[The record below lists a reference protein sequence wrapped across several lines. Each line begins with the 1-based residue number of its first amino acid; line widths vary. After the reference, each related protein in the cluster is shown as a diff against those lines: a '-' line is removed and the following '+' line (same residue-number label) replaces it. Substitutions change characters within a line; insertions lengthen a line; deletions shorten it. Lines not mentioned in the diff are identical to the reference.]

1 MRRDLLDEWSLRR
14 VLIDQAP
21 LVLVAVIAVAGLC
34 GCQPGIAWRLGRFE
48 DGFAEAQAAG
58 KLTFVYF
65 RNWYSVDCTTFEEQV
80 LKQPSVLQATSE
92 LVCVPLEY
100 DVDRKLAEG
109 WGISRVPA
117 FVIVGPGGTVFESA
131 SGQIT
136 ADDVVN
142 AVRRARQRLAA
153 EKSPA
158 TGS

>member
-1 MRRDLLDEWSLRR
+1 MEECARRRLQPGRATAAWT
-14 VLIDQAP
+14 A
-21 LVLVAVIAVAGLC
+21 VAVAAGLC
-34 GCQPGIAWRLGRFE
+34 GCQPGIAWRLARFE

-80 LKQPSVLQATSE
+80 LKQPTVLQATAD

-100 DVDRKLAEG
+100 DVDRSLAEK

-117 FVIVGPGGTVFESA
+117 FAIVGPAGTVFETA

-142 AVRRARQRLAA
+142 AIGRARQRLAA
-153 EKSPA
+153 EKPPRQ
-158 TGS
+158 GS